1 MRCSKCGMTFEDGEV
16 FCPECGIRVSGL
28 SAMPPRDTG
37 EPVAQPEPSQT
48 HTPEQAAHSEA
59 PDAPLEKP
67 TIGGEANVPQP
78 RPAPSLA
85 QAPAVKPRNSGFAVA
100 SLILGIVGLTICP
113 LLGSILALIFGLFGK
128 SDIKHGK
135 GSVKGSGMATAG
147 ITLAVIGIVIPLVFA
162 AVAIPLGIIF
172 VKPELKTTG
181 NILDGASAARIYYFE
196 HGNSYRGMKA
206 ADLRA
211 INESVDFQ
219 MGHGREH
226 DVVYIE
232 AVKDQSV
239 RLYCYSSRNNK
250 YTAAARGELWHY
262 SFRYWHGWLNDWNGS
277 NNTSD

>member
-16 FCPECGIRVSGL
+16 FCPECGIRVSGV
-28 SAMPPRDTG
+28 SGMPPEGAGKPT
-37 EPVAQPEPSQT
+37 AQLEPSET
-48 HTPEQAAHSEA
+48 HTAGQATRTEGQDTRREQLATAVQTPPVTPMA
-59 PDAPLEKP
+59 
-67 TIGGEANVPQP
+67 
-78 RPAPSLA
+78 PAP
-85 QAPAVKPRNSGFAVA
+85 PDPKPRNSGFAIA

-128 SDIKHGK
+128 SDIKRGK

-147 ITLAVIGIVIPLVFA
+147 ITLGVIGIVVPLLFA

-196 HGNSYRGMKA
+196 NGNSYRGMKA
-206 ADLRA
+206 DDLRA

-219 MGHGREH
+219 MAPGRAP

-262 SFRYWHGWLNDWNGS
+262 SFRYWRGLFNDWNSSGG
-277 NNTSD
+277 TSFD

>member
-16 FCPECGIRVSGL
+16 FCPECGIRVSGR
-28 SAMPPRDTG
+28 SGMPPEDAG
-37 EPVAQPEPSQT
+37 KPAAQPETSQT
-48 HTPEQAAHSEA
+48 HIAEQAAPSQGQ
-59 PDAPLEKP
+59 DALREPLATAVEPPPALP
-67 TIGGEANVPQP
+67 TIAAE
-78 RPAPSLA
+78 PAL
-85 QAPAVKPRNSGFAVA
+85 KPRNSGFAVA
-100 SLILGIVGLTICP
+100 SLILGMVGLTICP

-147 ITLAVIGIVIPLVFA
+147 ITLGVIGIVIPLVFA

-172 VKPELKTTG
+172 VKPELKTSG
-181 NILDGASAARIYYFE
+181 NILDGASAARIFYFE
-196 HGNSYRGMKA
+196 HGNSFRGMKA
-206 ADLRA
+206 ADLSA
-211 INESVDFQ
+211 INESVDFH
-219 MGHGREH
+219 MAPGHTH

-250 YTAAARGELWHY
+250 YTATARGELWHY
-262 SFRYWHGWLNDWNGS
+262 SFRYWHGWLNDWDGL